1 MGGGSPAR
9 FAAVARTRYRLPTRR
24 ANISAN
30 AAEDRKPRR
39 RIYMCFMLSKRWS
52 CQFLEED
59 LKTPLPRKLT
69 LEDPAKLF
77 EVAERGGIA

>member
-1 MGGGSPAR
+1 
-9 FAAVARTRYRLPTRR
+9 
-24 ANISAN
+24 
-30 AAEDRKPRR
+30 
-39 RIYMCFMLSKRWS
+39 MCFMLSKRWS

-77 EVAERGGIA
+77 EVAERGGYRMNLEGRQAIERAVETVRGGI